1 MTKRDPN
8 LDHPAVQLYRKYCR
22 LQANHFQRQQI
33 VVTVKWAAEEVCFG
47 TEAERMKSALNHW
60 EATLKKFM
68 LEGNN
73 PKRVDWIMDRFEER
87 VRKANGQK

>member
-8 LDHPAVQLYRKYCR
+8 LDHAAVIKYRDVCR
-22 LQANHFQRQQI
+22 LTANWFQRKEI
-33 VVTVKWAAEEVCFG
+33 VATFAFGVQVLGSEQAA
-47 TEAERMKSALNHW
+47 KDLW

-87 VRKANGQK
+87 VRKSL